1 MILFI
6 TNKEDITT
14 DFVVKRI
21 KKSGANYYRFNTED
35 LFSSVDICL
44 DFGKNKFELL
54 DERKGVI
61 GLNKISSVYFRRP
74 KVPIISLNL
83 DVGERNFILNEY
95 HSLLNGIYNILS
107 NKLWINYVC
116 SIREAENKIY
126 QLVLAK
132 KIGFRIPKTM
142 ITNYSDSAYQF
153 IKTNR
158 FNCILKPIR
167 SGFVDDPDNPRV
179 IFTNKIN
186 KSKVKELKRIKYCPS
201 IFQNNIEKEADVRVT
216 VVGEKLFPVK
226 IESQEY
232 EESRIDWRRGTNI
245 ISHKYIELPKII
257 SRQCINLVKHLNLI
271 FGAIDLVID
280 KEGNFYFL
288 EINPNG
294 QWAWIEKRLNLPIS
308 QEIATLLLLG
318 KNHVFI

>member
-1 MILFI
+1 
-6 TNKEDITT
+6 
-14 DFVVKRI
+14 
-21 KKSGANYYRFNTED
+21 
-35 LFSSVDICL
+35 
-44 DFGKNKFELL
+44 
-54 DERKGVI
+54 
-61 GLNKISSVYFRRP
+61 
-74 KVPIISLNL
+74 
-83 DVGERNFILNEY
+83 
-95 HSLLNGIYNILS
+95 
-107 NKLWINYVC
+107 LWINYVC

-142 ITNYSDSAYQF
+142 ITNYNDSAYQF

>member
-1 MILFI
+1 M
-6 TNKEDITT
+6 
-14 DFVVKRI
+14 
-21 KKSGANYYRFNTED
+21 
-35 LFSSVDICL
+35 
-44 DFGKNKFELL
+44 
-54 DERKGVI
+54 
-61 GLNKISSVYFRRP
+61 
-74 KVPIISLNL
+74 
-83 DVGERNFILNEY
+83 
-95 HSLLNGIYNILS
+95 
-107 NKLWINYVC
+107 
-116 SIREAENKIY
+116 
-126 QLVLAK
+126 
-132 KIGFRIPKTM
+132 
-142 ITNYSDSAYQF
+142 
-153 IKTNR
+153 
-158 FNCILKPIR
+158 
-167 SGFVDDPDNPRV
+167 
-179 IFTNKIN
+179 
-186 KSKVKELKRIKYCPS
+186 
-201 IFQNNIEKEADVRVT
+201 T